1 MRLAGTVL
9 GMLLL
14 LTTSCSVKPD
24 ADKAPPIKQDFAV
37 TKITDRVYVIHG
49 PKEFPNK
56 KNQGFMNNPGFVLT
70 DKGVVVVDP
79 GSSVQAGEMVLQ
91 KIAGVT
97 KDPVIAVFN
106 THIHGDHWLGN
117 HAIKAAFPKAV
128 IYAHPKMIERVK
140 AGEGE
145 SWVKLLDDLTEGATR
160 GTKVAVPDIGIEGGE
175 TLKLRNL
182 TFRVYHNGK
191 AHTDADILIEVVEEK
206 AIFLG
211 DNVVNKVATRMDDSD
226 IKGQIKTIDLALKTP
241 AKHYIPGH
249 GQSGGREVAQRHQA
263 YLKSLHASVKKYYD
277 QGLSDFEMKP
287 KVVKDLS
294 AYKDW
299 ARFDDEIGR
308 AISMIYLQV
317 EAKAF

>member
-1 MRLAGTVL
+1 MRLTRIAI
-9 GMLLL
+9 GMLFLL
-14 LTTSCSVKPD
+14 IASCDKPD
-24 ADKAPPIKQDFAV
+24 ADKAPPIKSDFAA
-37 TKITDRVYVIHG
+37 TKITDRIYVIHG

-56 KNQGFMNNPGFVLT
+56 KNQGFMNNPGFVLV
-70 DKGVVVVDP
+70 DKGVVVIDP
-79 GSSVQAGEMVLQ
+79 GGSVQTGEMVLQ

-128 IYAHPKMIERVK
+128 IYAHPKMIEKVK

-145 SWVKLLDDLTEGATR
+145 SWLKLLDDLTEGAIR
-160 GTKVAVPDIGIEGGE
+160 GTKVVAPDIGIEGGE

-182 TFRVYHNGK
+182 TFRVHHNGK
-191 AHTDADILIEVVEEK
+191 AHTDADIMIEVVEEK

-211 DNVVNKVATRMDDSD
+211 DNVVNKIATRMDDGN
-226 IKGQIKTIDLALKTP
+226 IKGQIAAIDLILKTP

-249 GQSGGREVAQRHQA
+249 GQTGGREVAQRHQA
-263 YLKSLHASVKKYYD
+263 YLKALHDSVRKYYD

-299 ARFDDEIGR
+299 VRFDDEIGR
-308 AISMIYLQV
+308 AISLVYLQV
-317 EAKAF
+317 EAEAF